1 MTLLFHRDAL
11 DTTINYGAHSKFV
24 EKWLDILQ
32 SEDEAAS
39 KVAEEAPTETATAE
53 EPSAQ

>member
-1 MTLLFHRDAL
+1 MSDICRDAL

-32 SEDEAAS
+32 AEDDASKTTAAS
-39 KVAEEAPTETATAE
+39 PTETATAE
-53 EPSAQ
+53 APATE